1 MSVATPMY
9 ELPKQVKMPSAVQ
22 LPGCMYKMEP
32 LNRFSSKDLAPSYYG
47 STCASAALI
56 QGSSAD
62 VAALEVRQ
70 ETVLQRLR
78 DLKLQLDKLQSS
90 KFSSLSPSKNSST
103 AIGAAAQ
110 SSPLK
115 PSVGEKQAI
124 VLKVMAAVTDH
135 LRELG
140 SLQFHDT
147 EQEKEMES
155 EVDMKAQHHSILCKL
170 SALKTELSKVS
181 ELHPR
186 LVTSSKDERIAEKQR
201 SILKV
206 IRALKEEVHRIAELQ
221 EREKECSTKLDV
233 ITHHKEVLKKLASLQ
248 EELVKLLR
256 GLRDLSWETGTVHDL
271 VISANPNRPPYFLVL
286 LRKLLKDAGYPVY
299 SVDHLHSSVHHV
311 DESIRGCFSDKP
323 LGDRNKHNLAF
334 TVHWKDVEAPN
345 LMVNPLRQTVIS
357 GEANITRY
365 VSRLFPLSSSY
376 NYEATGTFSSIAE
389 TDNLLD
395 QLAAQAASKNNK
407 ERQGALRQLN
417 GRLGKTSWLVNNEC
431 GIADVF
437 LWSVLKQGGLNV
449 GAPANVDKWYKKVD
463 AMAKLEIN
471 MLNSQNDPHSKSS
484 SQSNTPVQ
492 TQKKSVNKESP
503 ASCKNEFVDRNGLEK
518 YLKSLS
524 ISYQVQDHEEVFTVD
539 ALMRNVRE
547 MPGLHM
553 KNLFLKDKKKNL
565 YLLSARHNTEV
576 KLNEIGK
583 QLGIKDLRF
592 GDEAILYSTLG
603 VKQGCVTAFALL
615 NDHSHQVKF
624 LLDSEAFNDCH
635 PFVNFHPMSNA
646 ATLGVAP
653 KDLKKFLNATGH
665 EPSLLTF

>member
-1 MSVATPMY
+1 
-9 ELPKQVKMPSAVQ
+9 
-22 LPGCMYKMEP
+22 MYKMEP

-47 STCASAALI
+47 STCASAALVE
-56 QGSSAD
+56 GSSAD
-62 VAALEVRQ
+62 VAALEIRQ

-90 KFSSLSPSKNSST
+90 KFSSLSPSKTSST

-124 VLKVMAAVTDH
+124 VLKVMASVTDH
-135 LRELG
+135 SRELS
-140 SLQFHDT
+140 SLQIHDL
-147 EQEKEMES
+147 EQEKELES
-155 EVDMKAQHHSILCKL
+155 EVDVRDQQRSILCKL
-170 SALKTELSKVS
+170 SALKISKVS
-181 ELHPR
+181 ELHPG
-186 LVTSSKDERIAEKQR
+186 LVTSSKDERIAERQR

-206 IRALKEEVHRIAELQ
+206 IRALKEEVHRDCWELQ
-221 EREKECSTKLDV
+221 EREKAKECSTELDV

-256 GLRDLSWETGTVHDL
+256 GLHDLSWETGTVHDL
-271 VISANPNRPPYFLVL
+271 VISANPSRPPYFLIL
-286 LRKLLKDAGYPVY
+286 LRRLLKDAGYPVF
-299 SVDHLHSSVHHV
+299 SVDHLHSSVQHV
-311 DESIRGCFSDKP
+311 DESLRRCFSDKP

-334 TVHWKDVEAPN
+334 TVHWKDVESPN

-357 GEANITRY
+357 GEANIARY

-417 GRLGKTSWLVNNEC
+417 GRLGKSSWLVSNEC
-431 GIADVF
+431 GIADVL

-463 AMAKLEIN
+463 AMANLVN
-471 MLNSQNDPHSKSS
+471 LLNSQNATQSKSS
-484 SQSNTPVQ
+484 SQATTPI
-492 TQKKSVNKESP
+492 QKKSDSKDSLS
-503 ASCKNEFVDRNGLEK
+503 SCKAQFVDRNGLEK

-524 ISYQVQDHEEVFTVD
+524 IPYQVQDHEEVFTVD
-539 ALMRNVRE
+539 ALMKNVRG

-565 YLLSARHNTEV
+565 YLVSARHNAEV

-592 GDEAILYSTLG
+592 GDESILYNTLG

-615 NDHSHQVKF
+615 NDRSHQVKF

-665 EPSLLTF
+665 EPTLITLN

>member
-1 MSVATPMY
+1 MHRQCCVSAQREGQSLLKLCTMSVATPMY

-115 PSVGEKQAI
+115 
-124 VLKVMAAVTDH
+124 
-135 LRELG
+135 
-140 SLQFHDT
+140 
-147 EQEKEMES
+147 
-155 EVDMKAQHHSILCKL
+155 
-170 SALKTELSKVS
+170 
-181 ELHPR
+181 
-186 LVTSSKDERIAEKQR
+186 
-201 SILKV
+201 
-206 IRALKEEVHRIAELQ
+206 
-221 EREKECSTKLDV
+221 
-233 ITHHKEVLKKLASLQ
+233 
-248 EELVKLLR
+248 
-256 GLRDLSWETGTVHDL
+256 TGTVHDL

-539 ALMRNVRE
+539 ALMMNVRE

>member
-1 MSVATPMY
+1 
-9 ELPKQVKMPSAVQ
+9 
-22 LPGCMYKMEP
+22 MYKMEP

-47 STCASAALI
+47 STCASAALVE
-56 QGSSAD
+56 GSSAD
-62 VAALEVRQ
+62 VAALEIRQ

-90 KFSSLSPSKNSST
+90 KFSSLSPSKTSST

-124 VLKVMAAVTDH
+124 VLKVMASVTDH
-135 LRELG
+135 SRELS
-140 SLQFHDT
+140 SLQIHDL
-147 EQEKEMES
+147 EQ
-155 EVDMKAQHHSILCKL
+155 
-170 SALKTELSKVS
+170 
-181 ELHPR
+181 
-186 LVTSSKDERIAEKQR
+186 
-201 SILKV
+201 
-206 IRALKEEVHRIAELQ
+206 
-221 EREKECSTKLDV
+221 
-233 ITHHKEVLKKLASLQ
+233 
-248 EELVKLLR
+248 
-256 GLRDLSWETGTVHDL
+256 TGTVHDL
-271 VISANPNRPPYFLVL
+271 VISANPSRPPYFLIL
-286 LRKLLKDAGYPVY
+286 LRRLLKDAGYPVF
-299 SVDHLHSSVHHV
+299 SVDHLHSSVQHV
-311 DESIRGCFSDKP
+311 DESLRRCFSDKP

-334 TVHWKDVEAPN
+334 TVHWKDVESPN

-357 GEANITRY
+357 GEANIARY

-417 GRLGKTSWLVNNEC
+417 GRLGKSSWLVSNEC
-431 GIADVF
+431 GIADVL

-463 AMAKLEIN
+463 AMANLEVN
-471 MLNSQNDPHSKSS
+471 LLNSQNATQSKSS
-484 SQSNTPVQ
+484 SQATTPI
-492 TQKKSVNKESP
+492 QKKSDSKDSLS
-503 ASCKNEFVDRNGLEK
+503 SCKAQFVDRNGLEK

-524 ISYQVQDHEEVFTVD
+524 IPYQVQDHEEVFTVD
-539 ALMRNVRE
+539 ALMKNVRG

-565 YLLSARHNTEV
+565 YLVSARHNAEV

-592 GDEAILYSTLG
+592 GDESILYNTLG

-615 NDHSHQVKF
+615 NDRSHQVKF

-665 EPSLLTF
+665 EPTLITLN

>member
-9 ELPKQVKMPSAVQ
+9 ELPKQVKMPRAVE
-22 LPGCMYKMEP
+22 LPGCMYTMEP

-90 KFSSLSPSKNSST
+90 KFSSLSPSKSNST

-115 PSVGEKQAI
+115 
-124 VLKVMAAVTDH
+124 
-135 LRELG
+135 
-140 SLQFHDT
+140 
-147 EQEKEMES
+147 
-155 EVDMKAQHHSILCKL
+155 
-170 SALKTELSKVS
+170 
-181 ELHPR
+181 
-186 LVTSSKDERIAEKQR
+186 
-201 SILKV
+201 
-206 IRALKEEVHRIAELQ
+206 
-221 EREKECSTKLDV
+221 
-233 ITHHKEVLKKLASLQ
+233 
-248 EELVKLLR
+248 
-256 GLRDLSWETGTVHDL
+256 TGTVHDL
-271 VISANPNRPPYFLVL
+271 VISANPSRPPYFLAL

-311 DESIRGCFSDKP
+311 DDSVRGYFSDKP

-334 TVHWKDVEAPN
+334 TVHWKEVEAPN

-365 VSRLFPLSSSY
+365 ISRLFPLSSPY

-395 QLAAQAASKNNK
+395 QLASQAASKNNK

-471 MLNSQNDPHSKSS
+471 TLNSQNDTQSKSS
-484 SQSNTPVQ
+484 SQSVTPVQ
-492 TQKKSVNKESP
+492 TMKKSDNKNSLT
-503 ASCKNEFVDRNGLEK
+503 SCKTEFVDRNGLEK
-518 YLKSLS
+518 YLKSLN
-524 ISYQVQDHEEVFTVD
+524 IPYQVQDHEEVFTVD
-539 ALMRNVRE
+539 ALMKNVRA

-565 YLLSARHNTEV
+565 YLLSARHNAEV
-576 KLNEIGK
+576 KLSEVGK
-583 QLGIKDLRF
+583 QLGTKDLRF
-592 GDEAILYSTLG
+592 GDETILYSTLG

-615 NDHSHQVKF
+615 NDRSHQVKF

-653 KDLKKFLNATGH
+653 KDLKKFLNASGH
-665 EPSLLTF
+665 EPTLITFN